1 LNGSDADR
9 RWGRVASVPP
19 PLSSR
24 APLAFWAAAAVILT
38 VVILVGVP
46 LPGPQD
52 DPHPGDQRAGF
63 LIDRDTARRVPG
75 LKLPGAPVGRRP
87 VVIVFDRS
95 LPDREKLAEFL
106 AEVPDGAAM
115 VLVIDGGDVPADGP
129 VPAVSDGDGSIAAA
143 VGMPRPRDGGAPI
156 GYAVLDG
163 DAFVRYATLDPTYP
177 EHGFEVDIVAGALT

>member
-1 LNGSDADR
+1 M
-9 RWGRVASVPP
+9 
-19 PLSSR
+19 
-24 APLAFWAAAAVILT
+24 
-38 VVILVGVP
+38 
-46 LPGPQD
+46 
-52 DPHPGDQRAGF
+52 
-63 LIDRDTARRVPG
+63 
-75 LKLPGAPVGRRP
+75 
-87 VVIVFDRS
+87 IVFDRS

-106 AEVPDGAAM
+106 AEVPEGAAM